1 VACCPAG
8 HELAGAGRRRP
19 CRRCRRE
26 AVAGLVAAAE
36 TSLPRPVIEAAV
48 AAVAPSGQALSQLA
62 AALAA
67 DPGALARGAPPV
79 AGRLA
84 AELITGG
91 SKTLALPACARC
103 GRAGIPLYRTP
114 GGGMLQAVHRPPGH
128 GGLRALRRGQAGRQ
142 PRLRRAADL

>member
-19 CRRCRRE
+19 CPRCRRE

-84 AELITGG
+84 AELITRG
-91 SKTLALPACARC
+91 SKTLTLRDTALPHTRR
-103 GRAGIPLYRTP
+103 GHV
-114 GGGMLQAVHRPPGH
+114 QAVHRPPGH
-128 GGLRALRRGQAGRQ
+128 GGLRALRRGQAGHQ
-142 PRLRRAADL
+142 PRLRRAADLRAVPPA

>member
-8 HELAGAGRRRP
+8 HELASEGRRRP
-19 CRRCRRE
+19 CPRCRRE

-84 AELITGG
+84 AELITRG
-91 SKTLALPACARC
+91 SKTLAPLLPDTENSDVGGVHDAD
-103 GRAGIPLYRTP
+103 GEPGISGGVVGEVP
-114 GGGMLQAVHRPPGH
+114 GYVGTVP
-128 GGLRALRRGQAGRQ
+128 
-142 PRLRRAADL
+142 D